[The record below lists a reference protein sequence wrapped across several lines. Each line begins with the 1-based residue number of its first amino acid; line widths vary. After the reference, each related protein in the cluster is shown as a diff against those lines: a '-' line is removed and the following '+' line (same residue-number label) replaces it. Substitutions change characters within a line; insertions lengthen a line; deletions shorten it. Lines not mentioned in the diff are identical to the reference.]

1 MFRRKKEN
9 IVACFVRQ
17 IRECYL
23 YCKVYIAEKV
33 AKGVAARHMAYA
45 DADTTPGVSARWR
58 RIKTRITGRKYLFQ
72 AAICRYA
79 RRSGTYK
86 NL

>member
-1 MFRRKKEN
+1 MRFLRRRQKES
-9 IVACFVRQ
+9 VLRRFVRQ

-23 YCKVYIAEKV
+23 YCKVWVAEKCATSV
-33 AKGVAARHMAYA
+33 ARQHMARA
-45 DADTTPGVSARWR
+45 NIQTGRWLR
-58 RIKTRITGRKYLFQ
+58 FKTRMTGRKFFVQ